1 MMITRMRGPLGE
13 RVYDGEIGRFVESGL
28 IPCHRCG
35 VCCERWQPMV
45 GVAEIERLATFLGID
60 GAELTAR
67 YTEPYPFDDETRLLR
82 RTDGGCVF
90 LQRDGTGRSLCSVH
104 PARPDACRAWL
115 AALDRPECVAGLDR
129 FAAGDLVSVIT
140 LYPDEEE
147 RRDFVR
153 TMRGAVR
160 CGDA

>member
-1 MMITRMRGPLGE
+1 
-13 RVYDGEIGRFVESGL
+13 
-28 IPCHRCG
+28 
-35 VCCERWQPMV
+35 MV

-129 FAAGDLVSVIT
+129 FAAGDLVSVVT

-153 TMRGAVR
+153 MTRGTVR